1 MSIGSRAADSER
13 RVRFL
18 AVSALDDARREDAEL
33 RALPDSLWD
42 RLRADPARAPEYL
55 ALAAAERHG
64 PAAAKWVQERRAMY
78 AVSPRELALMAKRRH
93 AGLARFSGAA
103 TGVGGFITVIPDL
116 AAAAWVQSRLVFFVA
131 ASYGFDPLDPMRP
144 AEQLVLQ
151 GLYPDPPAARRA
163 LDGAGTHVAQA
174 MVTSK
179 LGGSEEQALAAR
191 LARMVGRHAVRRMA
205 GRLIPGFAIAFNAI
219 GNERDTRALG
229 DRAIAFYG
237 GGE

>member
-1 MSIGSRAADSER
+1 MGAIE
-13 RVRFL
+13 
-18 AVSALDDARREDAEL
+18 DARREDAEL
-33 RALPDSLWD
+33 RALPGSLWD

-64 PAAAKWVQERRAMY
+64 PAAAQWAQERRAMY
-78 AVSPRELALMAKRRH
+78 AVTPRDLALMAKKRH
-93 AGLARFSGAA
+93 AGLARYSGAA
-103 TGVGGFITVIPDL
+103 GGVGGFVTLIPDL

-131 ASYGFDPLDPMRP
+131 AAYGFDPLDPMRP

-151 GLYPDPPAARRA
+151 GLYADAPTARRA
-163 LDGAGTHVAQA
+163 LDGAGTHMAQA
-174 MVTSK
+174 MVESRM
-179 LGGSEEQALAAR
+179 GGGDEALAAR
-191 LARMVGRHAVRRMA
+191 LAKMVGKRAMRRMA

-237 GGE
+237 GEAA